1 MLDNLKEQ
9 QYGFVYLINAEST
22 QEYKL
27 GMSKA
32 DPLKRVKQLQTAHKN
47 KLILVYTIKSK
58 HYNLIEKTI
67 HKLYSRYNNGLN
79 EWFEFPNEIV
89 QEVIA
94 KMKELSSI
102 DNAELIRQ
110 QGNVVIYINF

>member
-1 MLDNLKEQ
+1 MLDKLKEQ

-47 KLILVYTIKSK
+47 KLLLVYVIKSK

-79 EWFEFPNEIV
+79 EWFEFPDKIV
-89 QEVIA
+89 KEVIA

-102 DNAELIRQ
+102 DDAEFIRKE
-110 QGNVVIYINF
+110 GNVVVPIRF